1 MKCKKIISL
10 ITTLAMCISM
20 FSAFSVTSFAETD
33 NTYSCDFTS
42 LVKNNEDTTYG
53 TAEDIYN
60 LDDYTKAVL
69 TYEGTYVSA
78 DGKVYLKS
86 SAATNNKNS
95 YSKGSYVSFTA
106 PSNGNA
112 EFEGSAIGVYI
123 DNTYKGYAD
132 KDTYEMKAGE
142 TMYLGYRKGSS
153 YLKSIIFTPTVTP
166 EVTEIPTVNPTQPSD
181 SEATPKTEIER
192 EVLYQENF
200 ENCTVGDKTSSDNP
214 SVDGWKSPAGTA
226 ELKSDNN
233 QAINKYLAVTSGK
246 SGTARSAYKGIT
258 EIKDN
263 FVLEADIKTTGYK
276 TNVSNFEVLEKTGSL
291 YMNHGCY
298 SNAKYAFKM
307 NRPADSKQFV
317 INNSISDSGLTLDR
331 YAEPTVLT
339 NEIPDDWVHIKVIGD
354 FTNKTATA
362 YITSLDGNTVYYH
375 GRTNMSEDITSFSC
389 LALLAPSSG
398 VDTCID
404 NIKIAKALDSDLSEV
419 FHTVTINN
427 SIDEFSQYVYNG
439 ESPVNI
445 PDMSAYGKYFE
456 GWNVDGQLL
465 SSDDLSK
472 YQITKD
478 TTITAQISQ
487 DYIENLATVEF
498 NSFPTDNMLVMG
510 ADADTYADNEISLKI
525 VGERG
530 TSIVTNPDSRVNDYK
545 IDWQFD
551 GFRTLGGKPTGES
564 GTFPGTQI
572 YCDSYGSVTVSSVN
586 QSSVNF
592 KLKNTSANYYGMVT
606 ATVTY
611 NGKTIKVSRPL
622 VLLADT
628 ESNSDIYLPKAGY
641 TADYNNYE
649 SGLVGYTTSQNDVLT
664 GGWSADGSDKNYITL
679 KSDNSGKYLSLSR
692 ELVGSSSYINNNIGQ
707 ITSQTNFEQDVRFG
721 IDGTIAYIGGNVTES
736 SSVGFE
742 LSFADSKFSLNGT
755 EIGTGEKNK
764 WYHIIVTADPTVKK
778 CIAKIYNLDSNGDY
792 IGKTPLM
799 QSELTNFNVN
809 YTTGKYYR
817 ISLAKDKS
825 NSIDINNVKIQS
837 AQIDSDSFKINA
849 QDTVNIPTTD
859 SVKIPMT
866 VSANM
871 VDGNAAF
878 GAAEWKIDDEFAEG
892 VFVETDSSNSHSA
905 NLVVSSTAT
914 AGDVPV
920 KVTLGGKSITKTV
933 KLIGT
938 NDSLAFVKSP
948 VGVQIPNSDTAE
960 YKYEAVVKNANA
972 EILSDKTATYK
983 LYNSDNT
990 TEYTGN
996 DIKISND
1003 GVLTVS
1009 SSAKPT
1015 ELYVRATA
1023 SDSNGKTLEKSVKV
1037 NVYNLKFVFG
1047 TNEKDGY
1054 TSVKSSDEY
1063 KESRGFGIDGTCTDS
1078 ESYISGQNY
1087 GFKLNLQAGEV
1098 YEITAV
1104 YEGTIKCERVNS
1116 SLTGFER
1123 TKKTL
1128 ESDTY
1133 KTAVFGDGVLDIT
1146 FSGDGKLSSLTVQK
1160 IERTANSKPAWWTI
1174 GDSTVQQ
1181 NGSWAYTLK
1190 DTLSA
1195 YPKLSN
1201 VISAF
1206 YNSGQAGRQHRSY
1219 YTEGLLNNVLCG
1231 IKPGDVV
1238 SISGMGTN
1246 DSSSTKDEFKEYDN
1260 VYIDAIESMG
1270 AKVILGSYTP
1280 TGNYGSTQDKVYD
1293 ADNVLFKG
1301 MRTNSYDTA
1310 IREVYNERV
1319 NAKDTNIIGF
1329 VDIGKIAD
1337 NIMTNDVR
1345 TVYNTAIQD
1354 GKSESEARAKA
1365 QEKATSLMSMWKDYN
1380 HYYADFS
1387 NYILPQITTR
1397 VSQLITGEKQDN
1409 IPQVINLEVPEKESL
1424 KITSTSIKN
1433 ESIYIGIDK
1442 GFEGVAISA
1451 LYDKDGLLKQIVT
1464 ETDNSSEKTLTLK
1477 NPKTKDGYT
1486 VKVMN
1491 WDSLDKM
1498 NPIGKVHSI
1507 KLSDIEDLSDE
1518 DYTSEEITSSDEYID
1533 ISQLTSYNNDTY
1545 RIYNSDGT
1553 YETVKAE
1560 NGKIHNTSKSEVTVV
1575 PEYKFEFT
1583 NTVSSDDE
1591 HINGY
1596 VKVNAN
1602 SYTEEKGYGLGN
1614 GDYHINENG
1623 CLPTGDNTIKI
1634 DVPDGFY
1641 DITIYRKG
1649 GARAD
1654 VYNNGVQIINNT
1666 TSAGSQNR
1674 PSGYAVM
1681 YAPRIEVTGGQINLT
1696 IGNTSGGNER
1706 VASVEVVRVPQKYK
1720 KQVVWIAGDSES
1732 ANYYPQ
1738 NADGDD
1744 LDSNK
1749 VMMTGFG
1756 MQLEKFLSPKRYAV
1770 ANFGQPS
1777 ATVKTWYNEC
1787 FESVKKLI
1795 QKDDVLIIDFGIND
1809 SVSSSN
1815 KINVDE
1821 MKQYMS
1827 EMAAMAKEKGAAP
1840 VLVSPVYNSKYQHKT
1855 YFTYST
1861 STKTNDITEFAKSI
1875 GVECIDLNKYT
1886 QLYVNQAK
1894 TDTNDTNWAVNNY
1907 QVGDNLHLT
1916 QHSALLASS
1925 FIAAG
1930 LKNMGYETTD
1940 FSYTYKDLSNLST
1953 DTDSKIIRGE
1963 ESGVTRVYS
1972 VAEAEKFIKANTES
1986 LPITEKKWDFTENTT
2001 ATEGE
2006 NVPIV
2011 SGSAA
2016 WNESTKNIK
2025 FDANVTTT
2033 GNLSLKLNPAIGNK
2047 SNVNFDLN
2055 VGALGGQTFTYTIN
2069 DSEGTNLINCS
2080 FNVYN
2085 GTGSVI
2091 IGGKEIATDS
2101 EVTSAVLKTNGDG
2114 MSAETTQ
2121 VSNEINFATNTVTV
2135 TIGSKSFTGKL
2146 TGSETGL
2153 ISDIAFKSE
2162 RSKKADRSIYLD
2174 NLVVREY
2181 ETDSTDTD
2189 ETAFPKFKSGTYTK
2203 DGSTMKYRYYLP
2215 DNYDSSTSYPVLI
2228 FLHGETRKGNDN
2240 EKQLYNSQDLFD
2252 KIIEQE
2258 NTNPCILVAP
2268 QCNTNS
2274 SWTDLSD
2281 MIDGVVTDVQN
2292 QYSVNSEKIYIA
2304 GYSEGTEGCYKVV
2317 SDNPN
2322 KYAGIIAIAGKGNA
2336 ESASEIA
2343 KNNTGVM
2350 IFAGSEDDTEINNSS
2365 KAMYKALAENGA
2377 TNLEYKEIY
2386 GEGHNILKSA
2396 ANTSGLLDWLFA
2408 KNLTDNKTKNI
2419 KTVDLAIFMGQ
2430 SNMAGRGEY
2439 ADSIECPIGFGYEF
2453 RSVSNADMLFS
2464 VSEPFGKSE
2473 NNTTINDNGSNGID
2487 RRSGD
2492 MVSSLM
2498 SSYYNET
2505 GIPIVGV
2512 QASRGGT
2519 NIGYWN
2525 TAAQKAEA
2533 QSRLTTAKTYLEDN
2547 GYIVNHIFMVWC
2559 QGEADADKIYSGSQS
2574 AESYKTQTL
2583 NVFDYM
2589 KTVGVTDM
2597 FIVQTGHYNGTDDT
2611 DGKHDEAYVTV
2622 HNAQAELAN
2631 ENDNVYTVGSFLEY
2645 KDNMKDNYHFHQIA
2659 YNAVGKTAGKA
2670 IAEIYNK

>member
-1 MKCKKIISL
+1 MKFKKVISL

-20 FSAFSVTSFAETD
+20 FSAFSVTSFAEND

-42 LVKNNEDTTYG
+42 LVKNNADTTYG
-53 TAEDIYN
+53 TADDIYDI
-60 LDDYTKAVL
+60 DDYTKAVL
-69 TYEGTYVSA
+69 TYTGTYVSA
-78 DGKVYLKS
+78 DGKIYLKS
-86 SAATNNKNS
+86 SKVTNASSS
-95 YSKGSYVSFTA
+95 YSNGSYVSFTA
-106 PSNGNA
+106 PSD
-112 EFEGSAIGVYI
+112 GSAIFTGSALGVYI
-123 DNTYKGYAD
+123 DSTYKGYSD
-132 KDTYEMKAGE
+132 KGTYDMKAGE
-142 TMYLGYRKGSS
+142 TMYLGYRKGTS
-153 YLKSIIFTPTVTP
+153 YLQNITFTPT
-166 EVTEIPTVNPTQPSD
+166 E
-181 SEATPKTEIER
+181 TPKETVALTENPIQTSNPQSTPKADVER
-192 EVLYQENF
+192 EVLYEENF
-200 ENCTVGDKTSSDNP
+200 ENCTVGDKASGNST

-226 ELKSDNN
+226 ELKSDSN
-233 QAINKYLAVTSGK
+233 QTINKYLAVTSGK
-246 SGTARSAYKGIT
+246 SGTARSTYKGIT

-263 FVLEADIKTTGYK
+263 FVLEADIKTTNYK

-307 NRPADSKQFV
+307 NRPASLNKFV
-317 INNSISDSGLTLDR
+317 INNSVSDSGLSLDR
-331 YAEPTVLT
+331 YAQPTVLT
-339 NEIPDDWVHIKVIGD
+339 KEIPDDWIHVKVIGD

-362 YITSLDGNTVYYH
+362 YMTSLDGNTVYYH

-404 NIKIAKALDSDLSEV
+404 NIKISKALDSDLSEV
-419 FHTVTINN
+419 FHIVKINN
-427 SIDEFSQYVYNG
+427 SIDEFSQYVCDG
-439 ESPVNI
+439 ESVVNI
-445 PDMSAYGKYFE
+445 PDMSVYGKYFE
-456 GWNVDGQLL
+456 GWSVDGQLL
-465 SSDDLSK
+465 SSDDLNK

-487 DYIENLATVEF
+487 DYIENIATVEF
-498 NSFPTDNMLVMG
+498 NSFPTDNMLTMG
-510 ADADTYADNEISLKI
+510 PDSDTYADNEISLKI

-530 TSIVTNPDSRVNDYK
+530 TSIVTNPDSRVKDYK

-564 GTFPGTQI
+564 GTFPGTQV
-572 YCDSYGSVTVSSVN
+572 YCDSYGSVTVNSAN

-611 NGKTIKVSRPL
+611 NGKTAKVSRPL

-628 ESNSDIYLPKAGY
+628 EANSDVYLPKAGY
-641 TADYNNYE
+641 TVDYNNYE
-649 SGLVGYTTSQNDVLT
+649 NGLVGYTTSQNDILT
-664 GGWSADGSDKNYITL
+664 GGWSTDGSDKSNVVL
-679 KSDNSGKYLSLSR
+679 KSDNGGKYLSLSR
-692 ELVGSSSYINNNIGQ
+692 ELTGNSSYINNNVGQ

-721 IDGTIAYIGGNVTES
+721 IDGTVGYIGGNVIES
-736 SSVGFE
+736 TSVGFE
-742 LSFADSKFSLNGT
+742 LSFTDSKFSLNGT

-764 WYHIIVTADPTVKK
+764 WYHIVVTADPTVKK

-792 IGKTPLM
+792 NGKTPLM
-799 QSELTNFNVN
+799 QSELINFNAN

-817 ISLAKDKS
+817 ITLSKDKS
-825 NSIDINNVKIQS
+825 SSIDINNVIIQS
-837 AQIDSDSFKINA
+837 AQVDTDSFKING
-849 QDTVNIPTTD
+849 QDTVNIPASD
-859 SVKIPMT
+859 SVKVPMT

-871 VDGNAAF
+871 TDGNIAF
-878 GAAEWKIDDEFAEG
+878 GTAEWKINDEFADG
-892 VFVETDSSNSHSA
+892 VSVETDSADSHSA
-905 NLVVSSTAT
+905 DLVVSSTAS
-914 AGDVPV
+914 AGDVSV
-920 KVTLGGKSITKTV
+920 KATLGGKSVTKTV
-933 KLIGT
+933 KLIGK
-938 NDSLAFVKSP
+938 NDSIAFVKSP
-948 VGVQIPNSDTAE
+948 VGAQIPSSN
-960 YKYEAVVKNANA
+960 KYEAVVKNGNA
-972 EILSDKTATYK
+972 EVLTDKTVTYK

-990 TEYTGN
+990 TEYTGS
-996 DIKISND
+996 DIKIASD
-1003 GVLTVS
+1003 GTLTVS

-1015 ELYVRATA
+1015 DIYVRAIST
-1023 SDSNGKTLEKSVKV
+1023 DSNGKTLEKSVKV
-1037 NVYNLKFVFG
+1037 NVYNLKFNF
-1047 TNEKDGY
+1047 TTSAKDGY
-1054 TSVKSSDEY
+1054 TSVTSSTEY
-1063 KESRGFGIDGTCTDS
+1063 KESRGFGIDGTCADG
-1078 ESYISGQNY
+1078 ESYMSGQNF
-1087 GFKLNLQAGEV
+1087 GFKLNLTAGEV
-1098 YEITAV
+1098 YEIKAV

-1116 SLTGFER
+1116 SLTGFEK
-1123 TKKTL
+1123 TKNTL

-1146 FSGDGKLSSLTVQK
+1146 FSGDGKLSSLTVEK
-1160 IERTANSKPAWWTI
+1160 VERTANSKPAWWTI

-1181 NGSWAYTLK
+1181 NGSWAYTLNN
-1190 DTLSA
+1190 TLSD

-1246 DSSSTKDEFKEYDN
+1246 DTSSTKDEFKEYN
-1260 VYIDAIESMG
+1260 NIYIDAIKAMG

-1310 IREVYNERV
+1310 IREVYNERA
-1319 NAKDTNIIGF
+1319 NDTNIIGF

-1337 NIMTNDVR
+1337 NVMTNDVR
-1345 TVYNTAIQD
+1345 TVYNTAIQS
-1354 GKSESEARAKA
+1354 GKNEIEARAKA
-1365 QEKATSLMSMWKDYN
+1365 QERATALMSMWKDYN
-1380 HYYADFS
+1380 HYYTDFS

-1397 VSQLITGEKQDN
+1397 VAQLVTGEKQDD
-1409 IPQVINLEVPEKESL
+1409 IPQVINLEKPETERL
-1424 KITSTSIKN
+1424 KITGTSIKN
-1433 ESIYIGIDK
+1433 GSILVDIDK
-1442 GFEGVAISA
+1442 GFEGVAICA
-1451 LYDKDGLLKQIVT
+1451 LYDKDGLLKQVVT
-1464 ETDNSSEKTLTLK
+1464 ETDNTAEKTLTLK
-1477 NPKTKDGYT
+1477 MPETKDGYA

-1498 NPIGKVHSI
+1498 TPIGKTHSI
-1507 KLSDIEDLSDE
+1507 KVSDIEDLSDG
-1518 DYTSEEITSSDEYID
+1518 DDSSEEITSSDEYID
-1533 ISQLTSYNNDTY
+1533 VSELTSYDSNTY
-1545 RIYNSDGT
+1545 RVYNGDGT
-1553 YETVKAE
+1553 YESVKAE
-1560 NGKIHNTSKSEVTVV
+1560 NGKVHNTSKSEVTVV

-1583 NTVSSDDE
+1583 NASSSKDE
-1591 HINGY
+1591 YINGY

-1641 DITIYRKG
+1641 DITVYRKG

-1666 TSAGSQNR
+1666 TSSGSQNR
-1674 PSGYAVM
+1674 PSGFGVM
-1681 YAPRIEVTGGQINLT
+1681 YAPRMEVTGGQINLT

-1706 VASVEVVRVPQKYK
+1706 VASVEVVRVPKKYK

-1744 LDSNK
+1744 LDNNK

-1756 MQLEKFLSPKRYAV
+1756 MQLEKFLSTTKYAV

-1815 KINVDE
+1815 KITIDE

-1827 EMAAMAKEKGAAP
+1827 EMAAMAKEKGAVP

-1861 STKTNDITEFAKSI
+1861 STKINAITEFAESI
-1875 GVECIDLNKYT
+1875 GVEWIDLNKYT

-1907 QVGDNLHLT
+1907 KVGDNLHLT

-1925 FIAAG
+1925 FIAAE
-1930 LKNMGYETTD
+1930 LKSMGYETTD
-1940 FSYTYKDLSNLST
+1940 YSYTYKDLSSLSA
-1953 DTDSKIIRGE
+1953 DSDSKVIRGE

-1986 LPITEKKWDFTENTT
+1986 LPTIEKKCDFTENTT

-2006 NVPIV
+2006 NEPVV
-2011 SGSAA
+2011 SGSAT
-2016 WNESTKNIK
+2016 WNETNQNIK
-2025 FDANVTTT
+2025 FNANVTAPGT
-2033 GNLSLKLNPAIGNK
+2033 LSLKLNPAIGNK
-2047 SNVNFDLN
+2047 ANVNFDLY
-2055 VGALGGQTFTYTIN
+2055 VGALGGQTFTYEIN
-2069 DSEGTNLINCS
+2069 DSEGTNLVNCS

-2085 GTGSVI
+2085 GTGSMVI
-2091 IGGKEIATDS
+2091 GSEEIAVDS
-2101 EVTSAVLKTNGDG
+2101 DVTSAVSKVSGDG
-2114 MSAETTQ
+2114 MSSSVTQ

-2135 TIGSKSFTGKL
+2135 NIGSKSFTGKL
-2146 TGSETGL
+2146 TGAETGL
-2153 ISDIAFKSE
+2153 ISDISFKSE

-2181 ETDSTDTD
+2181 ETDSSDTD

-2215 DNYDSSTSYPVLI
+2215 ENYDSSVSYPVVM

-2240 EKQLYNSQDLFD
+2240 EKQLYNAQDLFD
-2252 KIIEQE
+2252 KVIEQE
-2258 NTNPCILVAP
+2258 STNPCILVAP
-2268 QCNTNS
+2268 QCSADSN
-2274 SWTDLSD
+2274 WTDLSD
-2281 MIDGVVTDVQN
+2281 MIDGVVNDIQN

-2322 KYAGIIAIAGKGNA
+2322 KYAGIIAIAGKGDIM
-2336 ESASEIA
+2336 SAQAIA

-2350 IFAGSEDDTEINNSS
+2350 IFAGSEDDMEINDSS
-2365 KAMYKALAENGA
+2365 KAIYKALVENGA
-2377 TNLEYKEIY
+2377 TNVEYKEIY
-2386 GEGHNILKSA
+2386 GEGYNILKSA

-2408 KNLTDNKTKNI
+2408 KNLTDNKTENT

-2439 ADSIECPIGFGYEF
+2439 ADATECPIGAGYEF
-2453 RSVSNADMLFS
+2453 RSVSNADMLFC

-2473 NNTTINDNGSNGID
+2473 NNDSINDNGSNGVD

-2498 SSYYNET
+2498 NSYYAQT
-2505 GIPIVGV
+2505 GVPIVGV

-2525 TAAQKAEA
+2525 TAAQKNEA
-2533 QSRLTTAKTYLEDN
+2533 QSRLAAAKTYLEDN
-2547 GYIVNHIFMVWC
+2547 GYTVNHIFMVWC

-2574 AESYKTQTL
+2574 AASYKSQTL
-2583 NVFDYM
+2583 NVFEYM

-2597 FIVQTGHYNGTDDT
+2597 FIVQTGHYNGDDDT

-2622 HNAQAELAN
+2622 HDAQAELAS
-2631 ENDNVYTVGSFLEY
+2631 ENDNVYTVGSFFEF
-2645 KDNMKDNYHFHQIA
+2645 KENMKDNYHFHQIA
-2659 YNAVGKTAGKA
+2659 YNTVGIAVGKA
-2670 IAEIYNK
+2670 IAEIYNN